1 MSPDLGLN
9 ACADLVAR
17 ADPDRFAALMAA
29 PVTARAKLLPLFAMN
44 IEVSRAPW
52 ASKEPMICEMR
63 LQWWRDIVDA
73 PLRRAHEIAGPV
85 QDLIQSADLPIP
97 VLDRMISARIWDIYT
112 DPFADQAA
120 LIQYLRDTSGGLMWL
135 SALALGA
142 DPAQEPLYQNAGLAM
157 GIANYLRAV
166 PQLEQRGRR
175 PLIDGRPS
183 AVAELAQFG
192 LDQLPRGGFG
202 AAWPAVLPAA
212 HARAYLA
219 QVVRN
224 PQIVARDA
232 MALAPFFQTWS
243 RLRTALTHRI

>member
-1 MSPDLGLN
+1 MSLN

-29 PVTARAKLLPLFAMN
+29 PVPARARLLPLFAMN

-52 ASKEPMICEMR
+52 ASKESMICEMR

-73 PLRRAHEIAGPV
+73 PSRRAHEIAGPV
-85 QDLIQSADLPIP
+85 YDLIQSANLPIP

-112 DPFADQAA
+112 DPFEDLAA
-120 LIQYLRDTSGGLMWL
+120 LLQYLDDTSGGLMWL

-142 DPAQEPLYQNAGLAM
+142 IPAQEPQYRRAGLAM

-175 PLIDGRPS
+175 PLVDGRSS
-183 AVAELAQFG
+183 AVAALAQLG

-202 AAWPAVLPAA
+202 AAWPAILPAA
-212 HARAYLA
+212 HARHYLA
-219 QVVRN
+219 QIVRN
-224 PQIVARDA
+224 PQIVAADA
-232 MALAPFFQTWS
+232 VELPQFTQRWA
-243 RLRTALTHRI
+243 RLRTALTHRL